1 MNEKEIKIS
10 IGYDSVMASGPGKE
24 FILEL
29 MSFDINIFIIVE
41 RIKDEYS
48 VTPKWNK
55 DVYERTDRLKI
66 PRENVKFTSFSPVK
80 NTIEQV
86 EPLMHIGN
94 SSLLERIGLMWNVIK
109 LNSISPYENQKRRLA
124 NRIKSVAKNNDWTLS
139 DKVIEYINK
148 YGL

>member
-10 IGYDSVMASGPGKE
+10 IGYDSVMASGEGKE

-48 VTPKWNK
+48 VAPKWNK

>member
-1 MNEKEIKIS
+1 MIAKEIKIS
-10 IGYDSVMASGPGKE
+10 IGYDSVMASGQGKE

-48 VTPKWNK
+48 VAPKWNK

>member
-10 IGYDSVMASGPGKE
+10 IGYDSVIASGPGKE

-48 VTPKWNK
+48 ITPKWNK
-55 DVYERTDRLKI
+55 DVYERTDSLKI
-66 PRENVKFTSFSPVK
+66 PRENVKFTSFSPVR

-86 EPLMHIGN
+86 EPLIHIGN
-94 SSLLERIGLMWNVIK
+94 SSLLERIGFMYNVFK
-109 LNSISPYENQKRRLA
+109 LNSLFPYENHKRKIA
-124 NRIKSVAKNNDWTLS
+124 NRIKSVAKNNDWILS
-139 DKVIEYINK
+139 DKVMEYINK
-148 YGL
+148 YG